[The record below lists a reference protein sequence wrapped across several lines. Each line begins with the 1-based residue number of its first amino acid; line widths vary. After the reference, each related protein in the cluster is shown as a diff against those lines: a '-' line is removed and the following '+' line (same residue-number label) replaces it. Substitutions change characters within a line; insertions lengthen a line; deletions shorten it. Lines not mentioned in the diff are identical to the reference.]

1 MRDKAAE
8 ERLDRLARTAGE
20 NLREWG
26 SCAQATLLAL
36 QEEFGLGGAQ
46 TLKAAT
52 AMPGVA
58 LRGETC
64 GAVIASIMAFGLAF
78 GREEPAD
85 LEAVDRTVAA
95 ARRFCRRFEEEL
107 GSCLCRD
114 IQERLF
120 GRDFDLADAVDF
132 ADFVAAGAVEKCRVP
147 VEAAV
152 RIAGGIL
159 MG

>member
-1 MRDKAAE
+1 MKDKAAE
-8 ERLDRLARTAGE
+8 ERLDRLARAAAE
-20 NLREWG
+20 NLRDWG

-36 QEEFGLGGAQ
+36 QEEFGLGDAQ

-64 GAVIASIMAFGLAF
+64 GAVIGSIMALGLAF
-78 GREEPAD
+78 GREEAAD
-85 LEAVDRTVAA
+85 FEAVNRATGA
-95 ARRFCRRFEEEL
+95 ARRFCRRFEAEL

-114 IQERLF
+114 IQKRLF
-120 GRDFDLADAVDF
+120 GRYFELTDAADVAEF
-132 ADFVAAGAVEKCRVP
+132 AAAGAVEKCRVP

-159 MG
+159 M